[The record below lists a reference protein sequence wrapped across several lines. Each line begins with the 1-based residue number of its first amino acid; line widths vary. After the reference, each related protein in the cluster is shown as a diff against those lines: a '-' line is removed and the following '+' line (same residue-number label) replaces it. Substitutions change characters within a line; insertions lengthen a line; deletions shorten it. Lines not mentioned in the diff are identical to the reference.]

1 MRAGTKLTT
10 AVGVGTLAIEVGLL
24 LILGFVFVEGAK
36 LTLTLEG
43 NMGLTEKSIM
53 LAALGTGLAL
63 TFLVYDKVSDYLRTK
78 MCRALVRHFHE
89 KG

>member
-1 MRAGTKLTT
+1 MRVRTELTL

-36 LTLTLEG
+36 FILPPEG
-43 NMGLTEKSIM
+43 SMGLTEKSMM
-53 LAALGTGLAL
+53 LAVLATGLAL
-63 TFLVYDKVSDYLRTK
+63 LFLVYSKVSDYLRTK
-78 MCRALVRHFHE
+78 MCWALARHFHE